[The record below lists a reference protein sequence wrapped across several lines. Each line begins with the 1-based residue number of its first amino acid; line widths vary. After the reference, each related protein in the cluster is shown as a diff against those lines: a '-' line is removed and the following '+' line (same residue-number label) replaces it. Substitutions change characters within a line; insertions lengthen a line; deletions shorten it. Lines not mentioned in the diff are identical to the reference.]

1 MFVARLSAAALLLDT
16 RMGEPEQFAK
26 RTFAEDTERITGGAA
41 AWQDPPEIGL
51 SHVQGDGM
59 LVVRQPARLSRLA
72 APWSAA
78 SKHDEALLELK
89 MVGDHVDVPAVERAL
104 LRRQARQVQRVEAAA
119 KDKAPWPGQEPLWL
133 VAPHLPAWLRAARKV
148 VRFAKGC
155 YRVGPAWFELVWVAA
170 NELPLMD
177 ELVPFL
183 IARSGR
189 ALDEFVRWAVPRRSP
204 EWVLDMLRYLP
215 MSSDVEEDLRKRF
228 APDENPVYEA
238 RRRKILEAML
248 DNTPDIRQRIVQ
260 EGLEQGRL
268 AEARAMVRRV
278 LARRGLALAPEDE
291 ARIDACN
298 DAATLERW
306 VDQAITAASTAE
318 ALQQ

>member
-1 MFVARLSAAALLLDT
+1 
-16 RMGEPEQFAK
+16 MGEPEQFAK

-89 MVGDHVDVPAVERAL
+89 MVGDHLDVPAVERAL

-119 KDKAPWPGQEPLWL
+119 KDRAPWPGQEPLWM

-155 YRVGPAWFELVWVAA
+155 YRVGPAWFELVCKSGSI
-170 NELPLMD
+170 PSC
-177 ELVPFL
+177 
-183 IARSGR
+183 RSCS
-189 ALDEFVRWAVPRRSP
+189 APT
-204 EWVLDMLRYLP
+204 
-215 MSSDVEEDLRKRF
+215 SSMRKQTLTPN
-228 APDENPVYEA
+228 APCFYWP
-238 RRRKILEAML
+238 
-248 DNTPDIRQRIVQ
+248 TSGGP
-260 EGLEQGRL
+260 
-268 AEARAMVRRV
+268 
-278 LARRGLALAPEDE
+278 
-291 ARIDACN
+291 
-298 DAATLERW
+298 
-306 VDQAITAASTAE
+306 
-318 ALQQ
+318 